1 MIKGRILYI
10 EDDVDSREM
19 LSVLITASGYQV
31 VCSAEPAEA
40 LRLAKSNSLTSSF

>member
-31 VCSAEPAEA
+31 VCQLPTKK
-40 LRLAKSNSLTSSF
+40 LLDKH